1 MPNSFLSNEFK
12 SAPNRPGV
20 YLMKSKDGDVL
31 YVGKATKLK
40 ARLNSYLSVS
50 KYKDPKTA
58 ALMRLVENLDYIVTA
73 SPSEALILESTLI
86 KQYRPKYNV
95 RLKDDKSY
103 PYIKITD
110 KEDFPRVYITRQVDN
125 DGSLY
130 FGPYANPGSVRKT
143 LKLINRLFPY
153 RSCDKI
159 ITGKDE
165 RPCLEYYINRCIAPC
180 TSASSLSDYRNV
192 IDQVILFMEGKS
204 ETVVKQLTK
213 DMKDAAG
220 DLAFEKASIIRDQIQ
235 GIKQIHE
242 RQKVVSGKN
251 TNYDVLGIAS
261 NENDTRIAVLSVRD
275 GTLIGQEQFSMVGIM
290 GETNAA
296 LMSDFVGQ
304 YYSAAHQIPN
314 LILLPCQLVSQSC

>member
-95 RLKDDKSY
+95 RLKADKSY

-110 KEDFPRVYITRQVDN
+110 IEDFPRVYITRQVDN

-143 LKLINRLFPY
+143 LKLINKTTPH
-153 RSCDKI
+153 S
-159 ITGKDE
+159 
-165 RPCLEYYINRCIAPC
+165 
-180 TSASSLSDYRNV
+180 
-192 IDQVILFMEGKS
+192 Q
-204 ETVVKQLTK
+204 
-213 DMKDAAG
+213 
-220 DLAFEKASIIRDQIQ
+220 
-235 GIKQIHE
+235 
-242 RQKVVSGKN
+242 RQS
-251 TNYDVLGIAS
+251 
-261 NENDTRIAVLSVRD
+261 
-275 GTLIGQEQFSMVGIM
+275 
-290 GETNAA
+290 
-296 LMSDFVGQ
+296 
-304 YYSAAHQIPN
+304 
-314 LILLPCQLVSQSC
+314 